1 MENLSDFRKRV
12 KEQLSKIDPKTL
24 SYNEDEFWLV
34 RVPYEF
40 LEYFAESNRLY
51 NTMIALH
58 LARGLHNGTY
68 RKLPVV
74 RNGEIYKQPYL
85 IHCLSVSKM
94 LSDMW
99 FPFSD
104 EEKDIL
110 IASALCHDMIEDVP
124 FENGGKELY
133 KVFGLD
139 KRVYEIVKLVSKKKN
154 PTEAEEEEYFS
165 GIRNNRLALLVKLSD
180 RGHNVSD
187 LYNMKEWKIEEYIG
201 ETRKRYL
208 PMCEYARENYPEL
221 TDVIEIM
228 QDQIVVQT
236 KTVQMLMEKHKKNVA
251 KLNDELSLLRE
262 ENAKL
267 RQSFTTLKEAQ

>member
-1 MENLSDFRKRV
+1 MEDLGEFRRRIKT
-12 KEQLSKIDPKTL
+12 QLNKIDPKTL
-24 SYNEDEFWLV
+24 NYNEDEFWLV

-40 LEYFAESNRLY
+40 LEYYAETNRLY
-51 NTMIALH
+51 NTMLALP

-74 RNGEIYKQPYL
+74 RNGEVYKQPYL
-85 IHCLSVSKM
+85 IHCLTVSKM

-110 IASALCHDMIEDVP
+110 IAAALCHDMIEDIP
-124 FENGGKELY
+124 FADGGRELY
-133 KVFGLD
+133 TAFGLD
-139 KRVYEIVKLVSKKKN
+139 KKVYDIVKLVSKKKD
-154 PTEAEEEEYFS
+154 PTEEEEEEYFS

-208 PMCEYARENYPEL
+208 PMCEYAREEYPEL
-221 TDVIEIM
+221 NDVIEIL

-236 KTVQMLMEKHKKNVA
+236 KTVQMLMDRHKKTMSN
-251 KLNDELSLLRE
+251 LNDELTTLRE

-267 RQSFTTLKEAQ
+267 RETFSALKEAQ

>member
-1 MENLSDFRKRV
+1 MDNLKDFRKRV
-12 KEQLSKIDPKTL
+12 KEQLSKIDQKAL

-40 LEYFAESNRLY
+40 LEYYAESNCLY
-51 NTMIALH
+51 NTMIALP

-68 RKLPVV
+68 RKLPIV
-74 RNGEIYKQPYL
+74 RNGEAHKVPYL
-85 IHCLSVSKM
+85 IHCLSVAKM

-110 IASALCHDMIEDVP
+110 IASALCHDMIEDIP

-133 KVFGLD
+133 EVYGLD
-139 KRVYEIVKLVSKKKN
+139 KRVYEVVKLVSKKKN
-154 PTEAEEEEYFS
+154 PTEEEEEEYFS
-165 GIRNNRLALLVKLSD
+165 GIKSDKLALLVKLSD

-208 PMCEYARENYPEL
+208 PMCEYAREVYPEL

-236 KTVQMLMEKHKKNVA
+236 KTVQMLMEKHKDAVA
-251 KLNDELSLLRE
+251 KLDDELTILRE

-267 RQSFTTLKEAQ
+267 RETFSLLKEGE